1 MKKKCIAAVLVGL
14 ILSTTMA
21 GCKGNGSEVS
31 KPDASSTTSESSQ
44 GAESTSNIKPGEIVE
59 ISMSVLDR
67 GGIPAERG
75 TYTDN
80 DAIDYMNEQMEP
92 KGVKISTVPVPRAQ
106 SRDKLNA
113 MIAAGTAPD
122 IIWEYSRPWMDQL
135 RVQKVILPIE
145 DLIEKYSTSYKEY
158 YEEHKDLMES
168 YLRLEDG
175 KIYAFSSL
183 RAANALPTA
192 GVWYRQ
198 DLLDEVGAEVPSTL
212 EEVIEVSNKVKEK
225 HPDIVPIAASY
236 FHYLN
241 IIKGTYGYF
250 SNEIM
255 KDGELIHPIFS
266 DNYRDAMEMAR
277 KLYQEKI
284 TDQEYLVDTTSARQQ
299 QLWTSGQAI
308 FFFNSAN
315 MPGGTKEMVQTV
327 DGADPYPLPPLE
339 SQYGQFMLTPQSAT
353 RFYVMLNNKIDEKK
367 QEAAIRYIDWVIAE
381 GWKVIN
387 YGYEGQQYTLTEEG
401 LRKSIPG
408 APKWPFGEM
417 ALLTQETFTFGQ
429 SKLGETDEKYQYLS
443 ERNDKG
449 LKEMMSYPIP
459 TGLPYDY
466 SSDAYAEFTA
476 SFSPKIEEIEAKMV
490 SEVDYSVEAGIKEL
504 QSIYEELGGA
514 EIWEEKNE
522 WYQANKETLANFA
535 ESYDAYKSSL
545 LQNSVLE

>member
-236 FHYLN
+236 LHYLN

-514 EIWEEKNE
+514 EIWKEKNE

>member
-1 MKKKCIAAVLVGL
+1 MKKKCIAEVLVGL

-236 FHYLN
+236 LHYLN

-514 EIWEEKNE
+514 EIWKEKNE

>member
-236 FHYLN
+236 LHYLN

-327 DGADPYPLPPLE
+327 DGADPYLLPPLE

-514 EIWEEKNE
+514 EIWKEKNE

>member
-1 MKKKCIAAVLVGL
+1 MKKQCIAAIVAVL

-21 GCKGNGSEVS
+21 GCKENSADVSE
-31 KPDASSTTSESSQ
+31 PAGASTSESSQ
-44 GAESTSNIKPGEIVE
+44 GTESSSNIKPGEIVE

-75 TYTDN
+75 SYTDN
-80 DAIDYMNEQMEP
+80 DAIDYMNEQMES

-158 YEEHKDLMES
+158 YEEHKDLMEP
-168 YLRLEDG
+168 YLRMEDG

-192 GVWYRQ
+192 GIWYRQ
-198 DLLDEVGAEVPSTL
+198 DLLDEVDADVPSTL

-236 FHYLN
+236 LHYLN

-353 RFYVMLNNKIDEKK
+353 RFYVMLNNKSDEKK

-401 LRKSIPG
+401 LRKAIQG
-408 APKWPFGEM
+408 AAKWPFGEM
-417 ALLTQETFTFGQ
+417 ALLTKETFTFGQ
-429 SKLGETDEKYQYLS
+429 SKLGEIDENYQYLS

-466 SSDAYAEFTA
+466 SSDAYAEFTT
-476 SFSPKIEEIEAKMV
+476 SFSPKMEEIEAKMV

-504 QSIYEELGGA
+504 QRIYEELGGA
-514 EIWEEKNE
+514 EIWKEKNK
-522 WYQANKETLANFA
+522 WYQANKETLASFA

-545 LQNSVLE
+545 LDNSILK

>member
-1 MKKKCIAAVLVGL
+1 
-14 ILSTTMA
+14 
-21 GCKGNGSEVS
+21 
-31 KPDASSTTSESSQ
+31 
-44 GAESTSNIKPGEIVE
+44 
-59 ISMSVLDR
+59 
-67 GGIPAERG
+67 
-75 TYTDN
+75 
-80 DAIDYMNEQMEP
+80 
-92 KGVKISTVPVPRAQ
+92 
-106 SRDKLNA
+106 
-113 MIAAGTAPD
+113 
-122 IIWEYSRPWMDQL
+122 
-135 RVQKVILPIE
+135 
-145 DLIEKYSTSYKEY
+145 
-158 YEEHKDLMES
+158 MES

-236 FHYLN
+236 LHYLN

-367 QEAAIRYIDWVIAE
+367 KIAWPDVQSCCCLADVVSTRYSLSLIHIFPQTS
-381 GWKVIN
+381 GW
-387 YGYEGQQYTLTEEG
+387 
-401 LRKSIPG
+401 
-408 APKWPFGEM
+408 
-417 ALLTQETFTFGQ
+417 
-429 SKLGETDEKYQYLS
+429 
-443 ERNDKG
+443 
-449 LKEMMSYPIP
+449 
-459 TGLPYDY
+459 
-466 SSDAYAEFTA
+466 
-476 SFSPKIEEIEAKMV
+476 
-490 SEVDYSVEAGIKEL
+490 
-504 QSIYEELGGA
+504 
-514 EIWEEKNE
+514 
-522 WYQANKETLANFA
+522 
-535 ESYDAYKSSL
+535 
-545 LQNSVLE
+545 

>member
-236 FHYLN
+236 LHYLN

-514 EIWEEKNE
+514 EIWKEKNE
-522 WYQANKETLANFA
+522 WYQANKETLTNFA

>member
-236 FHYLN
+236 LHYLN

-504 QSIYEELGGA
+504 QSIYEELDGA
-514 EIWEEKNE
+514 EIWKEKNE

>member
-236 FHYLN
+236 LHYLN

-466 SSDAYAEFTA
+466 SSDVYAEFTA

-514 EIWEEKNE
+514 EIWKEKNE

>member
-236 FHYLN
+236 LHYLN

-514 EIWEEKNE
+514 EIWKEKNE

-545 LQNSVLE
+545 LKNSVLE

>member
-236 FHYLN
+236 LHYLN

-339 SQYGQFMLTPQSAT
+339 SQFGQFMLTPQSAT

-514 EIWEEKNE
+514 EIWKEKNE

>member
-236 FHYLN
+236 LHYLN
-241 IIKGTYGYF
+241 IIKGTYGYS

-514 EIWEEKNE
+514 EIWKEKNE

-545 LQNSVLE
+545 LKNSVLE

>member
-236 FHYLN
+236 LHYLN

-514 EIWEEKNE
+514 EIWKEKNE

-535 ESYDAYKSSL
+535 EGYDAYKSSL